1 MLSKLNL
8 TIPYDQILRIETGIA
23 NKISKNIDNN
33 NGVFVLPKI
42 IYNAPLH
49 FAIDNVNFSN
59 DTPDG
64 KNEFHGVG
72 QVVFQKL
79 NGKKETEKSKFT
91 IEARNKITFNKNV
104 LNNTDFSRAFPTQ

>member
-1 MLSKLNL
+1 MVSVGLGLYIHQQTWSKKVIDMLSKVNL
-8 TIPYDQILRIETGIA
+8 TIPYDWILKIETGIA

-33 NGVFVLPKI
+33 NGVFVQPKI

-64 KNEFHGVG
+64 KNEF
-72 QVVFQKL
+72 QW
-79 NGKKETEKSKFT
+79 
-91 IEARNKITFNKNV
+91 
-104 LNNTDFSRAFPTQ
+104 SRASCVSEIKWKEGNRKM